1 MLIKTIKLN
10 NYRNYSKKF
19 TELSKKLNIITGNN
33 GVGKT
38 NLLES
43 IIVVS
48 NSKSFRTLNDSDLIK
63 KDAEFARIEIVSD
76 AGEFKVVIN
85 RKNKSMYINDVL
97 KKKTSEYIG
106 KLNAIL
112 FKPGDLELFNQAPS
126 ERRRILDIEISKVS
140 KRYIEALLRYNY
152 LIKDKNRLLKEL
164 EIDDD
169 LLNVINESLVPNIL
183 TIIQEREKFFR
194 VINTYISIIYKKLS
208 GKNNDIRIIY
218 KKCADISDVK
228 QELENS
234 KDKDKYYHYASFGPH
249 HDDFIFMMDDYE
261 LNSIASQGQKRMV
274 MISFKLALLEYIKE
288 STGIIP
294 IVLLDDIMSEL
305 DKDNQERL
313 IKIIPSNTQ
322 VIITTTDINNIKID
336 ADYKLI
342 QLKEEEYV

>member
-10 NYRNYSKKF
+10 DYRNYSKKF
-19 TELSKKLNIITGNN
+19 TELSKNLNIITGNN

-76 AGEFKVVIN
+76 VGEFKVVIN

-140 KRYIEALLRYNY
+140 KRYIETLLRYNY

-249 HDDFIFMMDDYE
+249 HDDFVFMMDDYE

-288 STGIIP
+288 STGIVP

-313 IKIIPSNTQ
+313 IRIIPSNTQ

-336 ADYKLI
+336 VDYKLI
-342 QLKEEEYV
+342 QLKEEKYV